1 MKKNNMNIK
10 ILDSWLREYLKTKA
24 TPKKIGELLSLT
36 SVGVEHIGKYKND
49 FVYDIEVTTNRP
61 ELMSVIG
68 LAREAATVLSQSG
81 VEATFVKSQLQLPQ
95 VHITKNPE
103 LTIKF
108 DPKLVNRICA
118 VIIEVTIKDSPQQ
131 VKDRLEAS
139 GIRSLNNVIDITNYV
154 MREIGHPTHVF
165 DYDRLLHH
173 TLTIRTSKKGEK
185 MKTLDNKDYT
195 LSGGDI
201 VADDGKGEIV
211 DLISIMG
218 TANSV
223 VTNSTKRILFFIDN
237 VDPHR
242 LRKTSM
248 ELGIRTEAV
257 VLNEKGLNPELA
269 TNALAR
275 GIQLFEKLANGK
287 IVSQITDIYP
297 NPPKEKTIMLRKDKM
312 DAVIG
317 VAISLSRAKQILTDL
332 GFHAQEET
340 DKLLVTVPT
349 QMSGP
354 DMQIPEDLIEE
365 IARVYGYH
373 NIPDALPTFTSTD
386 YVHLEQNEFYWE
398 DRVKDTL
405 KYWGFIE
412 TYTYPMVSETLYEG
426 PIENAVTIANQL
438 SDDMVYMRETLIPS
452 LLQVVKENQDHE
464 VIKLFEL
471 ANIYEKDG
479 KHLPKQT
486 MKLAGLIHKPKASF
500 LEVKGIIEQ
509 LLKDLEIE
517 NISFKQLADRYGA
530 MLFINQRHSGEE
542 GRRLQNPDSGQ
553 ARMTKKN
560 TPEYLG
566 TIEILDE
573 KTVTFELYF
582 AMILQ
587 HATLKKIY
595 KPVSKYPPV
604 VEDLAVIASEN
615 VQTGDLMEAI
625 KKQSSLI
632 TEVSLL
638 DKYQDT
644 RTFHIIYQSYEKNLT
659 DKEVGEI
666 REKILKYLREKFNAQ
681 LKG

>member
-1 MKKNNMNIK
+1 MNIK

-36 SVGVEHIGKYKND
+36 SVGVEHIEKYKND

-61 ELMSVIG
+61 ELMSVVG
-68 LAREAATVLSQSG
+68 LAREAATVLSQSR
-81 VEATFVKSQLQLPQ
+81 VEATFVKPKLQLPQ
-95 VHITKNPE
+95 IHIPKSPE

-108 DPKLVNRICA
+108 DPKLINRICA
-118 VIIEVTIKDSPQQ
+118 VIMEVTIKDSSQQ
-131 VKDRLEAS
+131 VKDRLDAS

-173 TLTIRTSKKGEK
+173 TLIIRESKKREK
-185 MKTLDNKDYT
+185 IKTLDGKDYT

-211 DLISIMG
+211 DLINIMG

-269 TNALAR
+269 TDALAR
-275 GIQLFEKLANGK
+275 GIQLFEKHANGK
-287 IVSQITDIYP
+287 IISKITDIYP
-297 NPPKEKTIMLRKDKM
+297 NPPKENIITLRKDKM

-317 VAISLSRAKQILTDL
+317 VAIQLSRAKQILTDL
-332 GFHAQEET
+332 GFHVQEET
-340 DKLLVTVPT
+340 DKLIVTVPA
-349 QMSGP
+349 QMTGA

-373 NIPDALPTFTSTD
+373 NIPDALPTFTSVD
-386 YVHLEQNEFYWE
+386 YVHLEKNEFYWE
-398 DRVKDTL
+398 DRIKDAL
-405 KYWGFIE
+405 KYWGFVE
-412 TYTYPMVSETLYEG
+412 TYTYPMVSKTLYEG
-426 PIENAVTIANQL
+426 PIADAVTIANQL
-438 SDDMVYMRETLIPS
+438 SDDMVYMRRTLIPS

-471 ANIYEKDG
+471 ANIYEQDG
-479 KHLPKQT
+479 KHLPQQT

-500 LEVKGIIEQ
+500 LEVKGVIEQ

-517 NISFKQLADRYGA
+517 NISFKQLSDRYGA
-530 MLFINQRHSGEE
+530 GLLI
-542 GRRLQNPDSGQ
+542 D
-553 ARMTKKN
+553 KK
-560 TPEYLG
+560 ELG

-573 KTVTFELYF
+573 KTVMFELNY

-587 HATLKKIY
+587 HATLKKVY

-604 VEDLAVIASEN
+604 VEDLAIIASEN
-615 VQTGDLMEAI
+615 VPTGDLMEAI
-625 KKQSSLI
+625 KKQSPLI

-638 DKYQDT
+638 DKYQET
-644 RTFHIIYQSYEKNLT
+644 RTFHIVYQSYEKNLT
-659 DKEVGEI
+659 DKVVGEI
-666 REKILKYLREKFNAQ
+666 REKTLKYLRANFNAR